1 MPSAIWTIDSAAGL
15 ANAAPALD
23 AGQSGCGAPGNGD
36 GRLTTAAADAH
47 AAVRV
52 VASRRAGNVDFTTA
66 LSACAARR

>member
-15 ANAAPALD
+15 ADSAPALD
-23 AGQSGCGAPGNGD
+23 AGQSGRGAPGNGD
-36 GRLTTAAADAH
+36 GRLTAAADAH